1 LSKHISTNRIQRPSN
16 RAPSVQP
23 TASTLQLQKRQT
35 LHTLLQT
42 LLCSTT
48 ATVPLLCNQLRLLCS
63 YRSYR
68 RYRRY
73 YRRYFAAQQQP
84 CPFCAI
90 SCVYFAA
97 TEATDAKDAATDAT
111 LQRNTNR
118 VVSVQK
124 SCCYSADLICLHCC
138 IHLLGGVHLKTSPVN
153 CLSSAGLMPVPA
165 CLSMSTRSACLS
177 MSTRSACLSMSTRS
191 ACLSM
196 STRSACLS
204 MSTRSACPRAQHVS
218 ACPQHVHSQHVQHVS
233 ACPHT
238 KQANRHTP
246 SLPQAWQKG
255 VILSSLFSLKSPSN
269 LLPVLWHVHTPSRQ
283 TSTHQAHL
291 KPSNRI
297 CLIPSHFSQFTC

>member
-1 LSKHISTNRIQRPSN
+1 MLMCLCALQESIKGKRCSWIEVGCEQLVGELTVHCQSTSAQ
-16 RAPSVQP
+16 
-23 TASTLQLQKRQT
+23 TASNGP
-35 LHTLLQT
+35 
-42 LLCSTT
+42 

-63 YRSYR
+63 YRSDK
-68 RYRRY
+68 RYTRY

-177 MSTRSACLSMSTRS
+177 MSTRSACLSMSTACPLS
-191 ACLSM
+191 ACPACLSM
-196 STRSACLS
+196 STHQAGKP
-204 MSTRSACPRAQHVS
+204 A
-218 ACPQHVHSQHVQHVS
+218 
-233 ACPHT
+233 HT
-238 KQANRHTP
+238 KPTS
-246 SLPQAWQKG
+246 SLAKG
-255 VILSSLFSLKSPSN
+255 GHLVLTLFSL
-269 LLPVLWHVHTPSRQ
+269 VT
-283 TSTHQAHL
+283 
-291 KPSNRI
+291 I
-297 CLIPSHFSQFTC
+297 

>member
-1 LSKHISTNRIQRPSN
+1 MSKHISTNRIQRPSN

-165 CLSMSTRSACLS
+165 CLSMSTRSAC
-177 MSTRSACLSMSTRS
+177 
-191 ACLSM
+191 
-196 STRSACLS
+196 
-204 MSTRSACPRAQHVS
+204 PRAQHVS